1 MQARPTDKKP
11 AKRGHNVVEKRYRT
25 NLNDKLER
33 LRDRIPSLCAN
44 GPVGAAAG
52 GGEEGRKCNQNRP
65 NKANI
70 LEKAVEYIQQLENGL
85 KQTSDEN
92 ARLRVRL
99 RALEKIVLGGDEARS
114 HLGALLDTSM

>member
-1 MQARPTDKKP
+1 M
-11 AKRGHNVVEKRYRT
+11 VEKRYRT